1 MFQMNLIKNLKTS
14 YEIVLSNDK
23 KLLCHLMGGKTVI
36 FDTKTW
42 EKVIELKKPNN
53 PSHLHFSQNDDMLYI
68 KNTVG
73 TFCVYNTKDF
83 QLIKTIK
90 SGKSFQIEE
99 GNFALLDNPFTILDV
114 LKINDKKQVCTL
126 NFETGIYQVL
136 TELEGSHIKFNQ
148 SVTNDNTYLFTLYY
162 LKEINGNHY
171 SRQKLVKVK
180 NPLTEPSYSFESLLE
195 LQNWDLV
202 YFEPVHQV
210 YIFVHKDYELTI
222 MDAELKNVLK
232 KSNLIENGIQSTDEY
247 FVHIASSNDGNYIV
261 LTSNDRI
268 FILGFEDLT
277 PIQIEE
283 FKYACFAEFSK
294 DDTYFLV
301 GTWSKGFVFDNI
313 LKGVKL

>member
-1 MFQMNLIKNLKTS
+1 
-14 YEIVLSNDK
+14 
-23 KLLCHLMGGKTVI
+23 MGGKTVI

-53 PSHLHFSQNDDMLYI
+53 PSHLHFSQNDEMLYI

-126 NFETGIYQVL
+126 NIETGIYQVL

-148 SVTNDNTYLFTLYY
+148 FVTNDNSYLFTLYY
-162 LKEINGNHY
+162 LKEINGDHY

-180 NPLTEPSYSFESLLE
+180 NPLTEPSYSFESSLE

-222 MDAELKNVLK
+222 MDAELKTVLK
-232 KSNLIENGIQSTDEY
+232 KSNLTENGIQSTDEY
-247 FVHIASSNDGNYIV
+247 FVHIASSNDGNYLV
-261 LTSNDRI
+261 LTSNDRVY
-268 FILGFEDLT
+268 ILGFEDLT

-283 FKYACFAEFSK
+283 LEYACFAEFSK
-294 DDTYFLV
+294 EDTYFLV
-301 GTWSKGFVFDNI
+301 GTWSKGFVFENI
-313 LKGVKL
+313 LEGIKL